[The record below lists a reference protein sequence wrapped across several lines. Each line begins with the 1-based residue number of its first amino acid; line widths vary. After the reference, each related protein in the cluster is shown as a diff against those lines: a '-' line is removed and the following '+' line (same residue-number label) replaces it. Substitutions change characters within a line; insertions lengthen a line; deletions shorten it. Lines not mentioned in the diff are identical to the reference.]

1 MRIKRLI
8 VGQLQTNCYLLID
21 GREAL
26 VVVPGDHSDY
36 IRRLISHEEVKL
48 TKIVATHGHYDHIL
62 AVTELKLGFKIP
74 FLMHKEDKFLL
85 NRMSAS
91 ASRFSGVRASLA
103 PKVDNYIKEGD
114 SLSINHQSLTIIHT
128 PGHTPGS
135 ISLYSKADNAVLVG
149 DLIFEG
155 GGVGRTDFAYSNR
168 EDLKAS
174 INKIL
179 KLPNNTKVYSGHGE
193 ESILDDIIIGVR
205 SHLISEKE
213 YD

>member
-21 GREAL
+21 GLEAL
-26 VVVPGDHSDY
+26 IIDPGDDSDY
-36 IRRLISHEEVKL
+36 IQRVISDEEVKPK
-48 TKIVATHGHYDHIL
+48 KIVATHGHYDHIL
-62 AVTELKLGFKIP
+62 AVAELKLCFKIP

-85 NRMSAS
+85 KRMSAS
-91 ASRFSGVRASLA
+91 ASRFSGVRTGLT

-114 SLSINHQSLTIIHT
+114 SLSINHQSLTTIHT

-135 ISLYSKADNAVLVG
+135 ISLYSKADNVVLVG

-168 EDLKAS
+168 ENLKAS

-179 KLPNNTKVYSGHGE
+179 RLPGDTKIYSGHGE
-193 ESILDDIIIGVR
+193 ENILSKWSR
-205 SHLISEKE
+205 YSKE
-213 YD
+213 MI